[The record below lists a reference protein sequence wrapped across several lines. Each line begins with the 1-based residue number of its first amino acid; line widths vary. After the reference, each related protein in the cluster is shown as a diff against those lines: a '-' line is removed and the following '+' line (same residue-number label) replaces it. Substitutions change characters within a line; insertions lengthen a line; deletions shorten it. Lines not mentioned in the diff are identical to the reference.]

1 MDDHA
6 LTQPLVDSDPLLRD
20 SVHDAIEA
28 DSVLRESKVPLEVS
42 VEDGVVTVS
51 GHVMNETMRQRAVY
65 AASITSGV
73 KKVIDAISVDSDIA
87 STIARGLAKDPTL
100 KGKWIEVASH
110 MGIVTLFGDL
120 DSKEQRAA
128 ALALAQA
135 TVGVR
140 QVEDRLTVTAA
151 E

>member
-1 MDDHA
+1 M
-6 LTQPLVDSDPLLRD
+6 
-20 SVHDAIEA
+20 
-28 DSVLRESKVPLEVS
+28 
-42 VEDGVVTVS
+42 
-51 GHVMNETMRQRAVY
+51 
-65 AASITSGV
+65 
-73 KKVIDAISVDSDIA
+73 
-87 STIARGLAKDPTL
+87 
-100 KGKWIEVASH
+100 ASH
-110 MGIVTLFGDL
+110 MGVVTLFGDL